1 MLNTYIVVLKDSLQK
16 KVSVLKHILE
26 LTKEQQ
32 AILSDAEMDADKM
45 DAVID
50 EKGNWINQLTD
61 IDKGFESIFG
71 KVEVDL
77 KRDTARYR
85 NEILEMQNLI
95 RVCTRIGVE
104 LEAIELSNNEKFKQ
118 FIMNKRNSI
127 KDFKR
132 SNKTATTYYQNMSNQ
147 HREWQ
152 TYFLDQKK

>member
-95 RVCTRIGVE
+95 RVCTSIGVE
-104 LEAIELSNNEKFKQ
+104 IQATEQSNNEKFKQ